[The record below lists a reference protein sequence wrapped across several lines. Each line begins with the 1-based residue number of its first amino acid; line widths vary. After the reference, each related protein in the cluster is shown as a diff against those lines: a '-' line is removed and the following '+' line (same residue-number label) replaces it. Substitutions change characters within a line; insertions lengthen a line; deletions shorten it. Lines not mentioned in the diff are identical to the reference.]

1 MDTKKPL
8 LIAEDETIMRMCIK
22 EVLSVL
28 DGYELF
34 EAPDGAEALKQI
46 DILNPELVVLDLLMP
61 KMDGFDV
68 LNALRQRE
76 NPQSTPMIV
85 VLTALVEPCLVEEL
99 QRLGADRVLMKPFRV
114 DELLVTI
121 NDLAV
126 REPIEVA

>member
-1 MDTKKPL
+1 METKKPL

-28 DGYELF
+28 DGYDLF

-61 KMDGFDV
+61 RMDGFDV
-68 LNALRQRE
+68 LNALKQRG
-76 NPQSTPMIV
+76 NGQSTPKMV

-99 QRLGADRVLMKPFRV
+99 QHLGG
-114 DELLVTI
+114 
-121 NDLAV
+121 
-126 REPIEVA
+126 